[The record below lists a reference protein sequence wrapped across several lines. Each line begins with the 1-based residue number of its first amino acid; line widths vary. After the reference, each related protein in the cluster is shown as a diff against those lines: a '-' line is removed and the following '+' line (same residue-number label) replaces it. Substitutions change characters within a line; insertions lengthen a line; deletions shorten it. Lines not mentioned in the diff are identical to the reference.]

1 MKDYFSSGFK
11 IGILGG
17 GQLGKMLIQAASCW
31 DIDIYVLDPTE
42 GCPASNIATKF
53 IKGDFKDFDDVYN
66 FGKQV
71 DLVTIEI
78 EHVNTE
84 ALLKLKEEGKT
95 ICPDP
100 DILKII
106 QDKGKQK
113 NFFKNSNLRT
123 ANYKL
128 YYNQQTILNDLDYKK
143 LETPF
148 VQKACRFGYDGR
160 GVQIVKNEDDLE
172 NLFDGQSVIE
182 DKVDIKK
189 ELSVIVAR
197 NHSGEIKSYVPF
209 EMEFNEQAN
218 LVEDLISPA
227 RIDNESAQQAIKL
240 AEQTIKTFGLVGVL
254 AVEMF
259 LDKENNILIN
269 EVAPRPHNSGHH
281 TIETALTSQ
290 YEQHI
295 RAILDLPLGS
305 TQLISS
311 AVMVNILG
319 EDGFSGQVRYE
330 GLDKCI
336 GIDGVKIHIYGKK
349 QTKPFR
355 KMGHATIID
364 KDINEAIKKAQRLKL
379 NLRAVS

>member
-71 DLVTIEI
+71 DLITIEI

-113 NFFKNSNLRT
+113 NFFKNNNLRT

-128 YYNQQTILNDLDYKK
+128 YFNQQTILNDLDYKK
-143 LETPF
+143 LKTPF

-160 GVQIVKNEDDLE
+160 GVQIVKNKDDLE

-218 LVEDLISPA
+218 LVENLISPA
-227 RIDNESAQQAIKL
+227 RIDNKSAKQAIKL
-240 AEQTIKTFGLVGVL
+240 AEQTIETFGLVGVL

-305 TQLISS
+305 TELISS

-330 GLDKCI
+330 GLDKCV

-364 KDINEAIKKAQRLKL
+364 KDIDEAIKKAEMLKL

>member
-113 NFFKNSNLRT
+113 NFFKNNNLRT

-182 DKVDIKK
+182 DKVYIKK

-364 KDINEAIKKAQRLKL
+364 KDINEAIKKAQMLKL